1 MHFLQTQFL
10 ARNTFGKTLFIWN
23 DIEGAIDIIRPSMIR
38 TPEVR
43 RATALLG
50 LPADY
55 RDVGIHCKIL
65 ERRRHCHS

>member
-38 TPEVR
+38 HTGSSPR
-43 RATALLG
+43 DRALG